1 MKFSIKPSQ
10 EIQARINNIKS
21 ELKDAETRHD
31 QIVDRYQRSQDNIT
45 MLKGLLD
52 SLGEALTI
60 LSAAGK

>member
-1 MKFSIKPSQ
+1 MKFSITPCQ

-21 ELKDAETRHD
+21 ELKDAEIRHA
-31 QIVDRYQRSQDNIT
+31 QIVDRYQRSQDNMT
-45 MLKGLLD
+45 MLKELLD

>member
-1 MKFSIKPSQ
+1 MKFSITPSQ
-10 EIQARINNIKS
+10 EIQARINNLKS
-21 ELKDAETRHD
+21 ELKDAEIRHD

-52 SLGEALTI
+52 SLGEARTI